1 MLVKD
6 VRLDKL
12 HKKAVRQQL
21 SAKKLEQQTTLFE
34 FEYLPPPPPPKNS
47 PCERKVFKDEQKNFY
62 VLGIPWGKHPL
73 FFFKTRDTICPSFRF
88 SGTNGL
94 KAAVM
99 ALEMDPAT
107 FEGSFRSIALP
118 FQAPK

>member
-1 MLVKD
+1 M
-6 VRLDKL
+6 R
-12 HKKAVRQQL
+12 KKSVQRRT
-21 SAKKLEQQTTLFE
+21 KKLLRAW
-34 FEYLPPPPPPKNS
+34 NS
-47 PCERKVFKDEQKNFY
+47 
-62 VLGIPWGKHPL
+62 LGKAPIV
-73 FFFKTRDTICPSFRF
+73 FFKTRDTICPSFRF